1 MDVRKMVKREVKK
14 ALLNEFR
21 APFSNG
27 TFKSIPNTFDHLKWN
42 FNSNQKFYLQDL
54 CEVNP
59 DSLTESDY
67 KQASKVLGIT
77 QGNVKSIINTYSSY
91 SPMREASYADS
102 KEAMNSALTLGN
114 KPATAFDIGLDAN
127 ISKLPVKS
135 DTQIMNNPPT
145 MSKLEANKKVEADF
159 KDRTWYRSGEGTEH
173 PSKVTERFYE
183 GLNKSLMMYLFCEAN
198 PKDINLRT
206 DDKIQLDFEEIIE
219 ENKFNQLDGGPNF
232 ENEKHQF
239 INNLLKEFN
248 DKFGC
253 SYAIYDHI
261 KTKDGIRIYV
271 EHNVTEQ
278 VDMSQDSMAM
288 MKKFLLT
295 KVITGHK
302 IEQEN
307 SHIASLM
314 GLDAGDTTWLYG
326 PIGQAPQSG
335 ILTRNR

>member
-1 MDVRKMVKREVKK
+1 MNVRKIVKEEVRKT
-14 ALLNEFR
+14 LLNEFKV
-21 APFSNG
+21 PFSNG
-27 TFKSIPNTFDHLKWN
+27 AFKNIPNSFDHLKWD
-42 FNSNQKFYLQDL
+42 FNANQKFYLQDL

-67 KQASKVLGIT
+67 KEASKMLGISKT
-77 QGNVKSIINTYSSY
+77 NVQSIVNTYSTY

-102 KEAMNSALTLGN
+102 KESMNSALTFGN
-114 KPATAFDIGLDAN
+114 KPATAIDIGLTAN
-127 ISKLPVKS
+127 VNQVPTATARIN
-135 DTQIMNNPPT
+135 NNPPS
-145 MSKLEANKKVEADF
+145 MSKLEANRKLEADF
-159 KDRTWYRSGEGTEH
+159 KNRTWYREGEGKEH

-183 GLNKSLMMYLFCEAN
+183 GLDKSLMMYLFCEAS
-198 PKDINLRT
+198 PKDINLRE
-206 DDKIQLDFEEIIE
+206 DRKIQLDFDSVVE
-219 ENKFNQLDGGPNF
+219 ENKFNKLDGGPNF
-232 ENEKHQF
+232 ENEKHKF

-253 SYAIYDHI
+253 SYVIYDHI
-261 KTKDGIRIYV
+261 KTDGGIRVFV
-271 EHNVTEQ
+271 EHNVTNQ

-307 SHIASLM
+307 AHIASLM
-314 GLDAGDTTWLYG
+314 GLDAGDTSWLEG

-335 ILTRNR
+335 ILTRNK